1 MNKLIVDA
9 AERVGSTTVQAGIA
23 AAIIEAA
30 SLPLWWA
37 PILLAALT
45 SAKAGVA
52 SWVGRRDTAA
62 LLSASTD
69 PASRL

>member
-1 MNKLIVDA
+1 MNKLLTDA
-9 AERVGSTTVQAGIA
+9 AERVGSTAVQAGIA
-23 AAIIEAA
+23 AAITEAA
-30 SLPLWWA
+30 SLPLWWT

-45 SAKAGVA
+45 AAKSGVA

-62 LLSASTD
+62 LLPAGAD